1 MLRMNRDMEWKI
13 GCSGYHY
20 PDWKGVFYP
29 TDLPHKKWFEFYCT
43 HFNTLELN
51 VTYYKFPRVDML
63 RTWYARS
70 PDGFTFTVKA
80 PRHITHYKKF
90 KAAQRMIED
99 FNETVKEG
107 LGDKLGCVLFQ
118 FPSNFEFERGR
129 LDRIV
134 DLLDTSMK
142 NVLEFRHE
150 SWWDP
155 EVFDVLT
162 RSNVGFCGMSHPTLP
177 QKIISTSDIIYYRFH
192 GVPHLYN
199 SKYDLQTLEQVAH
212 EINGHSNSRQ
222 AYIYF
227 NNTADG
233 HAVANARELQS
244 ISELVH

>member
-1 MLRMNRDMEWKI
+1 MLRSW
-13 GCSGYHY
+13 
-20 PDWKGVFYP
+20 
-29 TDLPHKKWFEFYCT
+29 
-43 HFNTLELN
+43 
-51 VTYYKFPRVDML
+51 YK
-63 RTWYARS
+63 RS
-70 PDGFTFTVKA
+70 PEGFTFTVKA

-107 LGDKLGCVLFQ
+107 LGEKLGCVLFQ
-118 FPSNFEFERGR
+118 FPSNFQYESGR
-129 LDRIV
+129 LDRII

-155 EVFDVLT
+155 GVFDVLE

-177 QKIISTSDIIYYRFH
+177 QTVISTSDVIYYRFH

-199 SKYDLQTLEQVAH
+199 SRYEVQVLERVAH
-212 EINGHSNSRQ
+212 EIIGHSGSTQ

-233 HAVANARELQS
+233 HAVVNARQLQS
-244 ISELVH
+244 ICELVH